1 VSSSGDGLD
10 KSLADLMAGVAV
22 VFLLLAVIFILRLQD
37 QLKQTESRLE
47 KVDRIVE
54 ANREERERVATELGF
69 LQKQL
74 REMESTEQDGGVR
87 AGFFRVMERKDPNVV
102 LLEAATEGDGAQIQT
117 RGALFRSN
125 QCDVT
130 EEAEK
135 SGVVESLLRKV
146 SLICRTRE
154 RLVGLGRGTK
164 VEINLEGH
172 SDPFNPTERR
182 CNVRLD
188 NPFFD
193 NIRLSSAR
201 AEELF
206 FRVVALAGRRGD
218 ATIEECLH
226 TSFVVSGRGSV
237 EPKVDPAIGRLPSGG
252 YDSRHQ
258 ELRAAD
264 RRVVIRVRA
273 TPVVISDLDGGP

>member
-1 VSSSGDGLD
+1 MSSSGDGLD
-10 KSLADLMAGVAV
+10 KSLTDLMAGVAV

-37 QLKQTESRLE
+37 QLKQTESKLE

-54 ANREERERVATELGF
+54 ANREERERVATELEL
-69 LQKQL
+69 LQHEL

-87 AGFFRVMERKDPNVV
+87 AGFFRVMEKKDPNVV
-102 LLEAATEGDGAQIQT
+102 LLEAAAEGDGAQIQT

-130 EEAEK
+130 QEAES

-154 RLVGLGRGTK
+154 RLVARGTK

-206 FRVVALAGRRGD
+206 FRVVVLAGKRGD
-218 ATIEECLH
+218 AAIEECLH

-252 YDSRHQ
+252 YDSRQQ

-273 TPVVISDLDGGP
+273 TPIVISGLDGGL